1 MTTIK
6 VKPGF
11 TKIVIVAPD
20 TLNDKIRL
28 RCKKQGD
35 LSKIGV
41 AALQQYLEAHPA

>member
-6 VKPGF
+6 VKPGY
-11 TKIVIVAPD
+11 TKIVIVAPNE
-20 TLNDKIRL
+20 LNDKIRL

-41 AALQQYLEAHPA
+41 AALKQYIEATTT